1 VGTADKVVD
10 LLARH
15 LGEVHED
22 QEYVDY
28 AAAGACLTVGSH
40 AWAAYHWHALGTPAS
55 SMDEHS

>member
-28 AAAGACLTVGSH
+28 AAARRLSHCWQSRVGGLPL
-40 AWAAYHWHALGTPAS
+40 ARARDTGIVDGRA
-55 SMDEHS
+55 